1 MQLLYLG
8 WFTTVVVFSFIYL
21 IFTKDLGAAGFF
33 GLFIGY
39 IGGIMGN
46 WLLTYVDSEIY
57 FVDGFIDALW
67 KKFFWKHGPQFFAL
81 LLITPYAYF
90 LYSANFNFKQAFID
104 MITPLLWLVLVEHR
118 DGMQLSDA
126 ALKLFS

>member
-8 WFTTVVVFSFIYL
+8 WFTTVTVFAIIYFI
-21 IFTKDLGAAGFF
+21 ITKDLGVAGFF

-39 IGGIMGN
+39 IGGIIGN

-81 LLITPYAYF
+81 IFVTPYAYF
-90 LYSANFNFKQAFID
+90 LYSENLSFLMALKD
-104 MITPLLWLVLVEHR
+104 MLLPIIYGIAGTSGEDMHF
-118 DGMQLSDA
+118 SDA
-126 ALKLFS
+126 FLKLL